1 MKRMRWFAWAAL
13 MAPALAL
20 ASRLGVVNFVNG
32 STQPTKIPAAL
43 VAQVLAAARG
53 RVILLRGGASPVG
66 SRSYNFVLSGK
77 RIAAIH
83 DDLVAAGLPRAKLVR
98 SMWGSST
105 VERPRP
111 TAR

>member
-43 VAQVLAAARG
+43 VAQVPAAAR
-53 RVILLRGGASPVG
+53 P
-66 SRSYNFVLSGK
+66 
-77 RIAAIH
+77 
-83 DDLVAAGLPRAKLVR
+83 
-98 SMWGSST
+98 
-105 VERPRP
+105 RPRDL
-111 TAR
+111 AAWRGVSRGFALV